1 MDGGGRRSPRLTASG
16 EESVERVPKR
26 NNRSV
31 SPPPPAQTGVKAR
44 PRREPVRSGK
54 GASQGTVVGPALAKT
69 GRDRAAGVE
78 EELVDLPAWSAEED
92 EEEEAAGTGPG
103 PEPELPVG
111 GGAVVEAAAVQDLVA
126 GARGAEAKVAAGTEA
141 GGAAGAAGEL
151 LRGLEERLSAQLT
164 QQLAAVSQ
172 RLAGTVAAREQ
183 ELERRLETLN
193 FAEAEARATAAEAL
207 SRRERELV
215 QREEAAAAEQGAR
228 LAASEN
234 AVAQRVEAALQG
246 LVGELGGLGGAGG
259 AGASVGDP
267 WGGEP
272 RFVRAPQAPH
282 RTGLEFAQQAHNQ
295 RSALSLVPVPA
306 GGVAVDFPVHTPY
319 CETQRPRTEV
329 TGRRVQLPKEGWT
342 LRQVEESFAAA
353 REFKPPGK
361 GHTRGDAH
369 LDKRSQH
376 ELRYLSPVKNALAA
390 CFSFVAAGGAEEEHH
405 RRAVCWPLIEEG
417 FELLAKRESLL
428 VSLGDAGAGYLSVDR
443 GALMQA
449 QGIRDATAFAEG
461 AYHPALLFV

>member
-103 PEPELPVG
+103 PEPELPAG

-141 GGAAGAAGEL
+141 VVAAGPASEL

-183 ELERRLETLN
+183 ELERRLVTLN

-207 SRRERELV
+207 SRREREL
-215 QREEAAAAEQGAR
+215 
-228 LAASEN
+228 
-234 AVAQRVEAALQG
+234 
-246 LVGELGGLGGAGG
+246 
-259 AGASVGDP
+259 
-267 WGGEP
+267 
-272 RFVRAPQAPH
+272 
-282 RTGLEFAQQAHNQ
+282 
-295 RSALSLVPVPA
+295 
-306 GGVAVDFPVHTPY
+306 
-319 CETQRPRTEV
+319 
-329 TGRRVQLPKEGWT
+329 
-342 LRQVEESFAAA
+342 
-353 REFKPPGK
+353 
-361 GHTRGDAH
+361 
-369 LDKRSQH
+369 
-376 ELRYLSPVKNALAA
+376 
-390 CFSFVAAGGAEEEHH
+390 
-405 RRAVCWPLIEEG
+405 
-417 FELLAKRESLL
+417 
-428 VSLGDAGAGYLSVDR
+428 
-443 GALMQA
+443 
-449 QGIRDATAFAEG
+449 
-461 AYHPALLFV
+461 